1 MKEFYWIVEYIASF
15 IEVLMSCYFC
25 GTFIRKDRLRESKK
39 LLYVCSVV
47 VALIIIVLNHIDFF
61 STVTPIA
68 SILLCV
74 FMQWI
79 IYRKRYILSAGLMF
93 VYYIVMAV
101 IDLLIIYFVGLIFD
115 ASVGYILIEQSM
127 IRVACILLSKS
138 ILVVLVLTTN
148 RLIAYR
154 KTIPPLYIVIMGAC
168 SAFLI
173 VSNLVLIH
181 SEISNANDDI
191 SGFTMFFFIAS
202 LGIAM
207 IIFGFVFKI
216 ADGYEQKNNNML
228 IELNNKM
235 LKKSLDETERTF
247 ELWRQSIHDYKN
259 NIIALTQMIEEERLD
274 DVKKYLHNENKLR
287 EQKMFYIKTGN
298 SIIDTIIN
306 MKQNIAQK
314 YNITYVANISLPT
327 TIVIG
332 DIDISTILGN
342 LIDNAIEASK
352 EEDEPYIEINIK
364 QQKSFLIINIKNKYS
379 KEYNIDELKTNKS
392 NSEFHG
398 IGLKS
403 VRKTVN
409 KYGGSINLEIKEQEF
424 IASIL
429 IQNLSE

>member
-1 MKEFYWIVEYIASF
+1 MKEFYWIVEYIATF

-25 GTFIRKDRLRESKK
+25 ATFIRKDRLKESKK
-39 LLYVCSVV
+39 ILYIYSSL
-47 VALIIIVLNHIDFF
+47 AATIIIVFNHIEFF
-61 STVTPIA
+61 S
-68 SILLCV
+68 SITSVVYVFLCIL
-74 FMQWI
+74 MQWI
-79 IYRKRYILSAGLMF
+79 IYRKRYILSVGF
-93 VYYIVMAV
+93 VIVYAVVLSV
-101 IDLLIIYFVGLIFD
+101 IDILIIYFVGLIFD

-148 RLIAYR
+148 RLMAYK

-173 VSNLVLIH
+173 VSNFVLIH

-191 SGFTMFFFIAS
+191 SGFTMFFFVAS

-228 IELNNKM
+228 IEMNNKM

-274 DVKKYLHNENKLR
+274 DIKKYLHNENKLI

-314 YNITYVANISLPT
+314 YNITYVTNITLPPN
-327 TIVIG
+327 IVIG

-352 EEDEPYIEINIK
+352 EEDEPYIEVNIK
-364 QQKSFLIINIKNKYS
+364 QQKSFFIINIKNKYS
-379 KEYNIDELKTNKS
+379 KENNIDELKTNKS

-409 KYGGSINLEIKEQEF
+409 KYGGSINLEIKDQEF
-424 IASIL
+424 VASIL
-429 IQNLSE
+429 IQNISE